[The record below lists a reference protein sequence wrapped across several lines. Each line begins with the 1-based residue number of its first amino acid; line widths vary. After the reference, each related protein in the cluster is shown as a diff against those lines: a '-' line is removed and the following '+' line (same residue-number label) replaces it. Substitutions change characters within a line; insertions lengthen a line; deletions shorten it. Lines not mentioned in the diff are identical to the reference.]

1 MTETQ
6 DMSERIWESGWDGH
20 EKAQLLR
27 MSRLSFIEKVKWL
40 EDAQEM
46 IHELERRKGC
56 SN

>member
-1 MTETQ
+1 
-6 DMSERIWESGWDGH
+6 MSERIWESGWDGH

-56 SN
+56 SD